1 MNILKVA
8 SIAGEWF
15 DLESGQSEGKSIKI
29 TNGIRSY
36 DIPVSDDDV
45 KALLQLYTEGLEER
59 VTREMPNSF
68 DDKEKRPEQ
77 DEAPYSGPSL
87 VDDLT
92 GVMSA

>member
-1 MNILKVA
+1 MNILKVV

-29 TNGIRSY
+29 TNGIRGY

-59 VTREMPNSF
+59 VNREIPNPV
-68 DDKEKRPEQ
+68 DEDEEL
-77 DEAPYSGPSL
+77 DEASYNGPSL